1 MSQDSQVQMDF
12 IKNKV
17 LSIDDKDRRVWE
29 LISDVPKLSK
39 VVAVVLAILNI
50 VVPGKT
56 PILFENYV

>member
-1 MSQDSQVQMDF
+1 MDF

-39 VVAVVLAILNI
+39 LVAVVLAVLNI
-50 VVPGKT
+50 VVPGKDH
-56 PILFENYV
+56 